1 MKFVIVYGSVRAGR
15 VGINAALFLKQ
26 QLEKR
31 KHKVELV
38 DPKKHKL
45 PLLNKMYKEYPQ
57 GKAPKTMEELA
68 KIFKRADGVVVVS
81 AEYNHSIPPA
91 LSNILDHFMEEY
103 FFKPSAIVTYSVG
116 GFGGAWV
123 AMQLRSLL
131 PEIGMPT
138 IPSIFSI
145 SKVHEAFNKSG
156 KDLTGNYEKK
166 IQKFLDEFEWYAKAM
181 KVQRKEG
188 VPY

>member
-1 MKFVIVYGSVRAGR
+1 MKFVIVYGSVRTGR
-15 VGINAALFLKQ
+15 VGINAVHFLKQ

-31 KHKVELV
+31 KHSVKIV
-38 DPKKHKL
+38 DPKVHKL
-45 PLLNKMYKEYPQ
+45 PLLNKMYKEYPK
-57 GKAPKTMEELA
+57 GKAPKTMQELA
-68 KIFKRADGVVVVS
+68 TIFKAADGVMVVS

-116 GFGGAWV
+116 GFGGARV

-145 SKVHEAFNKSG
+145 SKVHEAFDKTG
-156 KDLTGNYEKK
+156 KDLTGSYEKR
-166 IQKFLDEFEWYAKAM
+166 IHKFLDEFEWYAKAM
-181 KVQRKEG
+181 KAQRKQG